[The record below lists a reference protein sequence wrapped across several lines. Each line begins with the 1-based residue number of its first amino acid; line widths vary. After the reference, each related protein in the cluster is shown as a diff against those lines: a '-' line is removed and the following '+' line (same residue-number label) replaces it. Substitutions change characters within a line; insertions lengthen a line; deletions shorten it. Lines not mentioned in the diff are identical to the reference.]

1 MNQLAE
7 NARVRLMTIHGLGM
21 LLLGLALFYIRAT
34 MIDLFSYAFG
44 GALAVLLIASSLLS
58 IAGLDWICATLL
70 GCPHVHKLWGFLLF
84 STTAGACIVSLIL
97 YPGST
102 IRILCYAQAVYAFSF
117 SLGKFGLARLWNH
130 AKRQQAVIYI
140 FALIALVF
148 GGSLVALAGK
158 GDSESL
164 AVIASYYLFMGL
176 QMLFTMYFLRQQ
188 TRQPVE
194 PASTV

>member
-1 MNQLAE
+1 MLPLFHVAGITYE
-7 NARVRLMTIHGLGM
+7 SVGGKYARQIDDNSRPRRCW
-21 LLLGLALFYIRAT
+21 LLGLALFYIRAT

-102 IRILCYAQAVYAFSF
+102 IRILCYAPGGLCFFIQ
-117 SLGKFGLARLWNH
+117 FGQVWPCQIVEPRQEAASSHIHFRSNCARLRWLSGCVS
-130 AKRQQAVIYI
+130 RQ
-140 FALIALVF
+140 
-148 GGSLVALAGK
+148 
-158 GDSESL
+158 
-164 AVIASYYLFMGL
+164 
-176 QMLFTMYFLRQQ
+176 R
-188 TRQPVE
+188 
-194 PASTV
+194 